1 MMQKILF
8 FTLFIF
14 FTLTSFAQEADS
26 TEVIRGRV
34 LNAANDLPLE
44 GVNIVNLND
53 VIGTSTAQEGE
64 FQIKASINDTL
75 FFSYLGYKSIEV
87 RVTHDWKKF
96 GEVKI
101 KMTEIGIALEEVT
114 VKPLK
119 LTGYLEIDAK
129 NIPIYE
135 NYRYS
140 ISGLNYGYEA
150 GDSQPGAFTRTMESI
165 FNPVT

>member
-75 FFSYLGYKSIEV
+75 FFSYLGS
-87 RVTHDWKKF
+87 KF
-96 GEVKI
+96 VNYVNWI
-101 KMTEIGIALEEVT
+101 LSYLFNALF
-114 VKPLK
+114 
-119 LTGYLEIDAK
+119 
-129 NIPIYE
+129 
-135 NYRYS
+135 
-140 ISGLNYGYEA
+140 GLH
-150 GDSQPGAFTRTMESI
+150 TKR
-165 FNPVT
+165 